1 MRSKRETASLCGWR
15 WRLDDSCTLYSLLS
29 TNNSH
34 SLSLSLSLSLTLSLS
49 TLSLSLSLFG
59 GSFCFG
65 LVNPFTERM

>member
-34 SLSLSLSLSLTLSLS
+34 SLSLSLSLTLSLTLTLTLSHSLLSHSLS
-49 TLSLSLSLFG
+49 HSLGVVFALG
-59 GSFCFG
+59 
-65 LVNPFTERM
+65 